1 MKQKPI
7 RQITN
12 SQIFFNKKISIDLNN
27 KIRLPNINNINST
40 INNTNIRFTELN
52 EMPYCNSSIKNLSFK
67 TKLKKLLSNRDFY
80 NKSQKNKDKYYHKKI
95 LSEKTMNDIGQES
108 KNNQNDILVEESTTN
123 CEENQNKDYNQTF
136 SDIKNDKKEHIG
148 INQDITPIKTI
159 TSTKNRN
166 RNKIKYIK
174 KCKNINIKS
183 RMNTLNINGNN
194 NLKNKTMNELDN
206 NKKIDDDLNI
216 KNNDKTQ
223 NNIELEIGDYIDGG
237 LKEKMK
243 NKLNKKIDDLN
254 IEKADSHLIKD
265 KEKELKKNNN
275 KLLLNIKDNNIN
287 DIIKDNN
294 QTCTPS
300 ERVISMKNGVLKI
313 LEFFKNKKSEK
324 ILLKLKEKKE
334 KEKFNEVINE
344 DNEINEVNDKKEEN
358 KKEEEKEKEKEVI
371 QNIENNNEKNKYN
384 GDKENEINNN
394 KDNNDKSKNKKEK
407 IHNKNIFSEIIEE
420 VKEEKNYIQK
430 IVHRKLMQSIK
441 GINKYNNYTK
451 LNEKYTTMT
460 YKNIKTLENKTP
472 TYNNLFLK
480 KHNKDLSLNNTKVFP
495 RLFSDKKE
503 RNNNKYLNI
512 HIQDFQNMNKCYEKY
527 KTYNNICKSNDNI
540 KVDDFDKYK
549 EYKKVKIKKIK
560 LDKLKFKLKRNTTDY
575 YKYEN
580 TNVNLKKKINQ
591 KIYTPKK
598 ASISKKK
605 IIESLTIPVNCSNC
619 QDYQHSIIPTL
630 CSQND
635 DFNNVMYTNNIKP
648 LNEISITEVDN
659 NMNYHRNNYNN
670 NKINNVASMFQLRI
684 SPNHS
689 NIINNNNNTI
699 NFYNNNNIN
708 NYKDNLN
715 NINTYKNTINNNV
728 KRVKTI
734 LYSKAK
740 IKKKNGISYNKD
752 NIANRSRTIKYIKK
766 IKNKKQKENEKPDN
780 KVNET
785 INKANENIII
795 KTQEIQFDALSK
807 RTSEKT
813 INNLDKTEQTNFNI
827 NNPSINSM
835 NLTNEKTEKSNI
847 NINEYR
853 KKNPSNLSQIY
864 SLSGEGLDN
873 NLSSKKYNTDINRL
887 KYNFSYDIVKNTI
900 NGIDDVNNEN
910 SEIKFEKII
919 NLLSF
924 EDLLIIE
931 DRFNLILSVLEKGNH
946 TYEEYFSLWY
956 YYYSSSIK
964 LKLEQIYTYFPK
976 ETECI
981 KTFINYTLIFILIC
995 YDFAANNI
1003 NLGNNN
1009 NFNLNE
1015 IAQLIYT
1022 NLLIIIFLI
1031 KSKILL
1037 NNKDNY
1043 YIRLIELSKIE
1054 ITLKNKLSNFENDF
1068 LLTREILHNNS
1079 NLIIKKITSI
1089 IDSNLLNN
1097 ISKKYNSEIFTKIKA
1112 CTFEEINNFFLEKVL
1127 KESFLGCSVLAYTFL
1142 KENPKFIQPIPPY
1155 LRIQNKKK
1163 YTLVLDLDETLIH
1176 FKVNHDESE
1185 EGMLRLRPGV
1195 FNFLEKVGEYYEI
1208 ILFTEASEAYTKL
1221 ILEAFNNDKK
1231 KKKYFD
1237 YKLYRQH
1244 TSIDGQDFIKD
1255 LTKVGRPLDKTIIID
1270 NIGQNFKLQKN
1281 NGIIIKPFLGVD
1293 QNDQALIDLIP
1304 ILINIARDEIDVRNG
1319 LMKYRDEILTKIS
1332 SNLFMRYKQK

>member
-7 RQITN
+7 KQIAN
-12 SQIFFNKKISIDLNN
+12 SQIFFNKKKSVDFNN
-27 KIRLPNINNINST
+27 KKRLSNINNINST

-52 EMPYCNSSIKNLSFK
+52 EIPYCNSSIKNLSFK
-67 TKLKKLLSNRDFY
+67 TKLKKFLSNRDFY
-80 NKSQKNKDKYYHKKI
+80 NKSQTNKDKYYHKKI
-95 LSEKTMNDIGQES
+95 ISEKTMNGICQES

-123 CEENQNKDYNQTF
+123 YEENQNKDYNQTF

-148 INQDITPIKTI
+148 INQEITPIKAI

-166 RNKIKYIK
+166 KNKIKYIK

-183 RMNTLNINGNN
+183 RMNSLNINGNN

-206 NKKIDDDLNI
+206 NKNINDDINI

-223 NNIELEIGDYIDGG
+223 NNIELEIGGYFDGG

-254 IEKADSHLIKD
+254 IEKVDSHLVKD
-265 KEKELKKNNN
+265 KEKKLKKNNN
-275 KLLLNIKDNNIN
+275 ILLLNLKDNNIN
-287 DIIKDNN
+287 DIIKDNR
-294 QTCTPS
+294 TCTPS
-300 ERVISMKNGVLKI
+300 EKAISMKNGLLKI
-313 LEFFKNKKSEK
+313 LEFFKNKKNEK
-324 ILLKLKEKKE
+324 ILLKHNEKKE

-344 DNEINEVNDKKEEN
+344 DNEINEKKEEN
-358 KKEEEKEKEKEVI
+358 KKEEEEEKEKEKEDT
-371 QNIENNNEKNKYN
+371 QNNEKNEYN
-384 GDKENEINNN
+384 GDKENKTSNNN
-394 KDNNDKSKNKKEK
+394 DNNNILKNKKDK
-407 IHNKNIFSEIIEE
+407 IHNKNIFNEIIEE

-430 IVHRKLMQSIK
+430 IVHRKLMQNIK
-441 GINKYNNYTK
+441 DINKFNNSSK

-460 YKNIKTLENKTP
+460 YKNKKILDKKTP
-472 TYNNLFLK
+472 TSNNLFLK
-480 KHNKDLSLNNTKVFP
+480 KHTKDLSLNNTKIFP

-512 HIQDFQNMNKCYEKY
+512 HIQDFQNMNKCYERY

-560 LDKLKFKLKRNTTDY
+560 LDKLKYKLKRNTTDY
-575 YKYEN
+575 YKNEN
-580 TNVNLKKKINQ
+580 TNANLKKKLNQ

-605 IIESLTIPVNCSNC
+605 IIESLTIPVNCSYY
-619 QDYQHSIIPTL
+619 QDHRHSKIPAL

-635 DFNNVMYTNNIKP
+635 DFNSVMYTNNIKP
-648 LNEISITEVDN
+648 LNEITITELDN
-659 NMNYHRNNYNN
+659 NMNYHHNNYNN
-670 NKINNVASMFQLRI
+670 NKINNAASMFQLRI
-684 SPNHS
+684 SPKNS

-715 NINTYKNTINNNV
+715 NINTYKNIVNRNV
-728 KRVKTI
+728 KKVKTI

-740 IKKKNGISYNKD
+740 IKKKNCISYNKD
-752 NIANRSRTIKYIKK
+752 YITNRSGTIKYIKK
-766 IKNKKQKENEKPDN
+766 IKNKKEKEKEKPNN
-780 KVNET
+780 KVNKT

-807 RTSEKT
+807 RTSLKT

-827 NNPSINSM
+827 NNRSINSM

-864 SLSGEGLDN
+864 SLSGEGFDN
-873 NLSSKKYNTDINRL
+873 NLSYKKCDTDINRL
-887 KYNFSYDIVKNTI
+887 KYNFSYDIAKNTI

-910 SEIKFEKII
+910 SEFEKII

-964 LKLEQIYTYFPK
+964 LKLEQIYIYFPK
-976 ETECI
+976 ETKCI
-981 KTFINYTLIFILIC
+981 KAFINYSLIFILIC

-1003 NLGNNN
+1003 NLGNDNS
-1009 NFNLNE
+1009 FNLNE

-1054 ITLKNKLSNFENDF
+1054 ITLKNKLSNFENDYLF
-1068 LLTREILHNNS
+1068 SREILHNNS

-1097 ISKKYNSEIFTKIKA
+1097 ISKKYNSEIFTKIKT

-1142 KENPKFIQPIPPY
+1142 KENPKFIQPITPY

-1244 TSIDGQDFIKD
+1244 TSIDGQDFVKD

-1270 NIGQNFKLQKN
+1270 NIAQNFKLQKN